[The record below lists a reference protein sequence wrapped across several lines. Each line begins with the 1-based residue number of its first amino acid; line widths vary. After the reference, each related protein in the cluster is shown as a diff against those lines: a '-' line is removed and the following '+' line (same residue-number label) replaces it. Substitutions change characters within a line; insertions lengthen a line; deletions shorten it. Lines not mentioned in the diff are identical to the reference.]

1 MIPKSLPGERKEG
14 GEGGER
20 RGRGEEG
27 GRGRRGREEEGGGGR
42 RKEGEGGGRRGREEE
57 GGRGRRKEGEGSFH
71 STVHILSHVYM
82 SQWVSLASMKL
93 IINNILDY

>member
-27 GRGRRGREEEGGGGR
+27 GRGRRERGEKGGGGGRKEGEEGGG
-42 RKEGEGGGRRGREEE
+42 
-57 GGRGRRKEGEGSFH
+57 GRRKEGEGSFH
-71 STVHILSHVYM
+71 STVHILLHVYM